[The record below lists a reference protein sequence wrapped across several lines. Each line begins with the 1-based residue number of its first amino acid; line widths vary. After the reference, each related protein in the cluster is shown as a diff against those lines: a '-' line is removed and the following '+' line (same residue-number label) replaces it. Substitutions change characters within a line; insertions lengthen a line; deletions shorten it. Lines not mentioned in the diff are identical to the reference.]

1 MRKANAILSAAIIAL
16 FLLHSFIG
24 AGEMIG
30 FIEGGLMFGKVVAFI
45 LLAVIAIHVFIGLKL
60 TCDTLIAMKRS
71 GVGAFR
77 ENKLFWI
84 RRISG
89 FAIVIFL
96 TAHIIVF
103 LGSYDEGIFV
113 LTPFLVP
120 ELITAV
126 LFVAALAVHI
136 LTDIK
141 PLTIALGLKSG
152 KALTVMLVISVFLL
166 FSAAAFTFYFVRWLA
181 WS

>member
-1 MRKANAILSAAIIAL
+1 MRKVNAVLGVVMIVL

-30 FIEGGLMFGKVVAFI
+30 FIEGGLVLGKVVAFI
-45 LLAVIAIHVFIGLKL
+45 LLGVIAVHVLIGIKL
-60 TCDTLIAMKRS
+60 TADTLIAMKKS

-77 ENKLFWI
+77 ENRLFWI

-89 FAIVIFL
+89 FAIVVFL
-96 TAHIIVF
+96 VAHIIVF
-103 LGSYDEGIFV
+103 LGSYDDGVFV

-126 LFVAALAVHI
+126 LFVASLAVHI
-136 LTDIK
+136 ITDIK
-141 PLTIALGLKSG
+141 PLMLALGIKSG
-152 KALTVMLVISVFLL
+152 RELTVMLFVSAFLL
-166 FSAAAFTFYFVRWLA
+166 FAAVGFTVYFVRWLA
-181 WS
+181 WL